1 MTRNPRANKD
11 VPDIDLALI
20 YRAMATHRRQI
31 LWCLSLALA
40 CGIVFSLFSDRS
52 YHSRT
57 SVKLIHDTYSS
68 EGLKSMGVRLG
79 INVGRL
85 KNLDAYYALLF
96 PELMRDSRLIGHA
109 LFTPVTTCQGEKLL
123 FGEFLRRNHTPLQ
136 PSDRNLQRPSATL
149 DSLLHEGRD
158 YIRMRADHRKE
169 SVLVDVRSSDP
180 IVSQQVCQSISDYLL
195 EFIRDYRL
203 SKQRSE
209 VEHFRQVLKEHKAK
223 MEAAERAY
231 VAYCDSHWGQQSPS
245 SQAQAAKLAAELQ
258 NARHLYEGVKVECQV
273 SEYRLHDMT
282 PGFIVLESPA
292 VANRKTG
299 IDRVFFCCTF
309 VVLGLLFSIIYYIR
323 RELWAQ
329 IIR

>member
-1 MTRNPRANKD
+1 MIRNQRANKD
-11 VPDIDLALI
+11 VPDIGFALI
-20 YRAMATHRRQI
+20 LRAINTHKRQI
-31 LWCLSLALA
+31 LWCLLLSLV
-40 CGIVFSLFSDRS
+40 CGIVFSLFSNRS

-57 SVKLIHDTYSS
+57 SVKLVHDTYSS
-68 EGLKSMGVRLG
+68 VGLKSMGVRLG

-85 KNLDAYYALLF
+85 KNIDAYYALLY

-109 LFTPVTTCQGEKLL
+109 ILTPVTTCQGEKLL
-123 FGEFLRRNHTPLQ
+123 FGEFLRRNHTPLK
-136 PSDRNLQRPSATL
+136 PSDCNLQHPSVVL
-149 DSLLHEGRD
+149 DSLLREGRE
-158 YIRMRADHRKE
+158 YIRMRADYRKE
-169 SVLVDVRSSDP
+169 SVLVDVHSDDP
-180 IVSQQVCQSISDYLL
+180 LVSQQVCQSVSDYLQ

-209 VEHFRQVLKEHKAK
+209 VAHFRRVLKEHKAK
-223 MEAAERAY
+223 MEAAERTY
-231 VAYCDSHWGQQSPS
+231 TAYCDSHWGLQSPS

-282 PGFIVLESPA
+282 PGFIVLESPT
-292 VANRKTG
+292 VANRKAG

-309 VVLGLLFSIIYYIR
+309 VVIGLLFSIIFFIR